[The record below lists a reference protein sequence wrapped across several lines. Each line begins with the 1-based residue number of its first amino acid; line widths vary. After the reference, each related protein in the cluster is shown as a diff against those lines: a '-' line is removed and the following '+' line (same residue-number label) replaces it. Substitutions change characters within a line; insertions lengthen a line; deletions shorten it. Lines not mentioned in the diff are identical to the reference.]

1 MKKIFIPLIMI
12 LLVSNNFLSAQNRE
26 SDQEVGNLT
35 VIVSGLKNNKGDV
48 KIGLFNSEESYNGK
62 IKKFEGAI
70 IKIENK
76 KVNWEVKNIPFGEY
90 AIKAFHD
97 EDGDDK
103 IDTNFLGIPTESD
116 GFSNNVKG
124 LFGPPSFD
132 KAKFHLNTLWCNI
145 GKNNIWS
152 RNGAIR

>member
-1 MKKIFIPLIMI
+1 MKKLFLSLILIFLI
-12 LLVSNNFLSAQNRE
+12 SNNLLTAQNKQ
-26 SDQEVGNLT
+26 SKQKVGNL
-35 VIVSGLKNNKGDV
+35 IVVVSSLKNNKGDV
-48 KIGLFNSEESYNGK
+48 KIGLFNSKESYKGK
-62 IKKFEGAI
+62 KEKFKGAI

-76 KVNWEVKNIPFGEY
+76 KVKWEVKNIPFGEY

-103 IDTNFLGIPTESD
+103 IDTNFIGIPTESY

-132 KAKFHLNTLWCNI
+132 KAKFYFNNQDMQIEIKLN
-145 GKNNIWS
+145 
-152 RNGAIR
+152 